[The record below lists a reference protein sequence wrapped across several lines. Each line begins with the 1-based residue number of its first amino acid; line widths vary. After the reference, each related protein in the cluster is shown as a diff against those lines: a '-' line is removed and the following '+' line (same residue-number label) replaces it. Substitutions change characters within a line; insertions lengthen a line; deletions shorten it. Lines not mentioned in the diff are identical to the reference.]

1 MEQEFSF
8 IIEEEVYE
16 KFYLA
21 VHLAKED
28 DGKIVSIWSEVEE
41 VIIKVS

>member
-28 DGKIVSIWSEVEE
+28 EGKAGG
-41 VIIKVS
+41 KRKRRLLCQGK

>member
-8 IIEEEVYE
+8 TIEEDVYE
-16 KFYLA
+16 QFYLA

-28 DGKIVSIWSEVEE
+28 EGKALETCVPLS
-41 VIIKVS
+41 